1 MLNVYKATLTSHS
14 SKSTNKSWKNC
25 IFDRQHHQMLNY
37 AAVHYVIIMHQFLNI
52 VIESLWR
59 VYGLNTAAVEV
70 LGSRPVAVAATM
82 VARRR

>member
-1 MLNVYKATLTSHS
+1 
-14 SKSTNKSWKNC
+14 
-25 IFDRQHHQMLNY
+25 MLNY